1 MHNAPRHM
9 KRILPALGLAAMVSV
24 SLSVTSALAETFTV
38 TDIASPDGDM
48 QVIVPTLEVVDGN
61 LTEAQIR
68 SLFEG
73 DIASV
78 ADALAGLEATA
89 IRIPELRLTFLVP
102 DTAAKTS
109 TGGKLDKGAT
119 APAASE
125 PQTAEFVYKDL
136 VIENIEN
143 GVAGAIKVGSGE
155 LVSTEDVSFTLN
167 EMSAADF
174 NIAATL
180 GFYGLVPSASDE
192 IVPIYK
198 DFTFGG
204 GAVVGDDVSCDIGS
218 ATASEFRARPLRTP
232 LLDIVRI
239 AEELEALE
247 DDETPPPEVIH
258 TFIDFYVDMLTAFET
273 TPMTFTG
280 VDCTGVDDSGNDVK
294 VATGPIEIGAFGGGV
309 YPSISMSDFDVNV
322 QGDGFVKLGN
332 FTMKPID
339 LNPLIELLENAPET
353 VDEAWFEAN
362 ARQLL
367 PGLEGFSA
375 RDFAMDVED
384 PEDPDQR
391 IKISLGEF
399 DLTLADYVNGIP
411 TNVNSIT
418 RDLSITLPESAGA
431 EMGLDLD
438 ALGLRTLVMGYDVV
452 AHWNEAEDL
461 IVIENLGVD
470 VKNLGTVKLTAT
482 IGNAAP
488 ELFGNDVDVAAMA
501 AMGLVVKDV
510 ILDVTDTGGKAL
522 ALKQAATEQGVDEK
536 TLATQMAGIA
546 QGTALAMLGGTADA
560 KTVGDAL
567 AAFIGGSDKI
577 TINMTA
583 KDPAGVG
590 LVEFMALEEDP
601 TQITQVMTIT
611 AEASSATQ

>member
-1 MHNAPRHM
+1 MNCAPRHM
-9 KRILPALGLAAMVSV
+9 KRILPSLGLAAMATVSFA
-24 SLSVTSALAETFTV
+24 VTSAYAETFTV

-73 DIASV
+73 DIAGV
-78 ADALAGLEATA
+78 ADALAGLNATS
-89 IRIPELRLTFLVP
+89 IRIPELRLTFIVP
-102 DTAAKTS
+102 DTSAGTT
-109 TGGKLDKGAT
+109 TGGKLDKGA
-119 APAASE
+119 APAAPAE
-125 PQTAEFVYKDL
+125 PQTSEFVYKDL
-136 VIENIEN
+136 VIEDIEN
-143 GVAGAIKVGSGE
+143 GVAGSIKVGSGE
-155 LVSTEDVSFTLN
+155 LVGDEDVAFTLN

-204 GAVVGDDVSCDIGS
+204 GSVVGDDVSCDIGS
-218 ATASEFRARPLRTP
+218 ASASEFRARPLRTP
-232 LLDIVRI
+232 LLEIVRI

-280 VDCTGVDDSGNDVK
+280 VNCTGTDTDGNDVK
-294 VATGPIEIGAFGGGV
+294 VATGPIEIGAFGGGI

-322 QGDGFVKLGN
+322 EGDGFVKLGN

-339 LNPLIELLENAPET
+339 LNPLIELLKDAPET

-362 ARQLL
+362 ARQIF
-367 PGLEGFSA
+367 PAFEGFSA

-384 PEDPDQR
+384 PDVPGQR
-391 IKISLGEF
+391 IKMSLGQF
-399 DLTLADYVNGIP
+399 DLTLGDYLNGIP
-411 TNVNSIT
+411 TNVNSVT
-418 RDLSITLPESAGA
+418 RDFSITLPESAEA
-431 EMGLDLD
+431 EMGIDLE
-438 ALGLRTLVMGYDVV
+438 ALGLQTLVMGYDVV
-452 AHWNEAEDL
+452 AHWNEAEDT
-461 IVIENLGVD
+461 IVIENIRVD
-470 VKNLGTVKLTAT
+470 VQNLGEVKLTAT
-482 IGNAAP
+482 IGNAVP
-488 ELFGNDVDVAAMA
+488 ELFGNDLDVAAMA
-501 AMGLVVKDV
+501 AMGLVVKDITV
-510 ILDVTDTGGKAL
+510 DVTDTGGKAL
-522 ALKQAATEQGVDEK
+522 VLRQAAAEQGVDAD
-536 TLATQMAGIA
+536 TLAKQFSGIA

-567 AAFIGGSDKI
+567 AAFIDGSDKI

-601 TQITQVMTIT
+601 TQITQVMTVT
-611 AEASSATQ
+611 AEASTATP